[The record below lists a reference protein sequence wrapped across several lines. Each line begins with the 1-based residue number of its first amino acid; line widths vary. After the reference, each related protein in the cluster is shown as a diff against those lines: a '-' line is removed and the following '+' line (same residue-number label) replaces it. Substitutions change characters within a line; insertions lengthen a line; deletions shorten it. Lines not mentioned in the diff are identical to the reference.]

1 MRVMLFTMVL
11 LQHAFIAR
19 ASLFTDFC
27 PTIDA
32 ISVPDEANQW
42 DADGFPQFFT
52 IDLSNWKGNTKR
64 RRQKTRQRMTR
75 RMMVLRGVDVLVGRK
90 GGGSVGTWKPSSTQS
105 T

>member
-1 MRVMLFTMVL
+1 MREGDSGAQRLGSVESSATNERGLQAKRGRARGESHL
-11 LQHAFIAR
+11 L
-19 ASLFTDFC
+19 
-27 PTIDA
+27 
-32 ISVPDEANQW
+32 
-42 DADGFPQFFT
+42 
-52 IDLSNWKGNTKR
+52 WKSETGEKKNTKR